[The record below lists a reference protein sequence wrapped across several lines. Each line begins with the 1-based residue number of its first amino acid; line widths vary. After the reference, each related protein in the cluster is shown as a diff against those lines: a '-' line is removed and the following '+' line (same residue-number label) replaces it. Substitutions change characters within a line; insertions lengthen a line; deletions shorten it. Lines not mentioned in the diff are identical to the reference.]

1 MAIHFVSVDRVPAH
15 RDQQG
20 SRQGSPPARTGRT
33 EVCSKRKPGNILRR
47 GRCHDQVE
55 SNNLIVSMMPLVK
68 RVALQLRGHLP
79 AHVELGDLVSAGAL
93 GLIDAVRKFDPGK
106 GVTIESYARFRIRG
120 AILDSLRDD
129 DPASRDMRRKIKKIE
144 SVSRN
149 LACQLGHPAGDG
161 EIARA
166 LGLSLAEWHDMVS
179 ELQRLGIEGTGT
191 NIFREARQRV
201 DEENLADHT
210 ADDPFSLCYRREQ
223 RDILNQGLQCLNGRE
238 RSIMAFYYH
247 EGLTMKQIGARL
259 GIDESRVSQLH
270 SAALTRLRACVAA
283 TLRGSSDGSGTGLR
297 PPQTAMAAQT

>member
-1 MAIHFVSVDRVPAH
+1 MAIHLVSVDRLPAH
-15 RDQQG
+15 RDKET
-20 SRQGSPPARTGRT
+20 SRQGRPPGRSGRT
-33 EVCSKRKPGNILRR
+33 EVCSRRKSRNILRR
-47 GRCHDQVE
+47 GHCQDQIDL
-55 SNNLIVSMMPLVK
+55 NNLIVSMMPLVK

-120 AILDSLRDD
+120 AILDSLRND

-149 LACQLGHPAGDG
+149 LAFQLGRPAGDG

-166 LGLSLAEWHDMVS
+166 LGLSLAEWHNMVS
-179 ELQRLGIEGTGT
+179 ELQRLGIEGTET
-191 NIFREARQRV
+191 NIFREVRQRV

-223 RDILNQGLQCLNGRE
+223 RDILNQALLCLTERE
-238 RSIMAFYYH
+238 HSIIRLYH
-247 EGLTMKQIGARL
+247 REALTMKQIGARL

-270 SAALTRLRACVAA
+270 SAALIRLHSRVAA
-283 TLRGSSDGSGTGLR
+283 ALRGSLGCSGVGLR
-297 PPQTAMAAQT
+297 PPQTVTVAQT